1 MLGWFPSDMLFF
13 AVLCP
18 RPNRHGLVQGV
29 NLESRGFW
37 QTGVH
42 LIKVMVRAR
51 GVDSDTP
58 PLKESVVLCVCEMA
72 RIPNT

>member
-1 MLGWFPSDMLFF
+1 MQPSGARLVSLGHAVF

-18 RPNRHGLVQGV
+18 RPNRYGFVLGV
-29 NLESRGFW
+29 NLESRGLW

-58 PLKESVVLCVCEMA
+58 PLKEGVALCVCVCV
-72 RIPNT
+72 